1 MTYNHTVIVNGVVYK
16 AGEEVKSSSPV
27 KKVKEIDN
35 QETLEKVVIEDKPK
49 RKKTT
54 PKKAE
59 TEE

>member
-16 AGEEVKSSSPV
+16 AGEEVKSYSPV

-35 QETLEKVVIEDKPK
+35 QEALEEVVIDDKPK